1 MNVPE
6 NLLYTPD
13 HEWVRVSDDL
23 IEVGITEYA
32 QSELG
37 DIVFVE
43 FPQVGDVYKK
53 GGVFGTIEA
62 VKTVADLYMPVS
74 GEIIE
79 INDEVESDPANV
91 NNDPYSNGWLI
102 KVKISSQ
109 DELSDLLIS
118 SEYEGLI

>member
-1 MNVPE
+1 MNVPK

-13 HEWVRVSDDL
+13 HEWVRVSDDF

-43 FPQVGDVYKK
+43 FPQVGDEYKK
-53 GGVFGTIEA
+53 GDVFGTIEA
-62 VKTVADLYMPVS
+62 VKTVADLYMPVT
-74 GEIIE
+74 GEIIG
-79 INDEVESDPANV
+79 INDEVESEPENV

-102 KVKISSQ
+102 KIKISSQ

-118 SEYEGLI
+118 SEYEGVI